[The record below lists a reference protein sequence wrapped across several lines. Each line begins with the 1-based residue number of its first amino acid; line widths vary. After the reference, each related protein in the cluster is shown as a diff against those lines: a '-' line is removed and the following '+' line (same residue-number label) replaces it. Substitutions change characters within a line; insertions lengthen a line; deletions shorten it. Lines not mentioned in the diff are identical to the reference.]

1 MSELAFLNGEFLPLN
16 EARVSV
22 EDRGFQFADG
32 VYEVVRVYN
41 GRAFYLAEHI
51 KRLQRSASKILLSLP
66 HSAEEFAS
74 ICDELINRS
83 GYKEAVLYIQITRGT
98 APRKHPFPSA
108 DVSPTVVLYI
118 REFKPY
124 PAEWWQN
131 GVDTISLPDERW
143 LNCDIKSISLL
154 PNVLAKE
161 QALRSGAFEALLFRD
176 PDIVTEGSA
185 TNVYYIKRKTLF
197 THPATNLILSGI
209 TREVILRLA
218 SELGLTVRQ
227 EPQPLQRFKSADEV
241 FLSSTTIEILPV
253 RSIDGTLINNGKV
266 PGEFTLK
273 IHQLYKEEINR
284 ICGE

>member
-1 MSELAFLNGEFLPLN
+1 M
-16 EARVSV
+16 
-22 EDRGFQFADG
+22 
-32 VYEVVRVYN
+32 
-41 GRAFYLAEHI
+41 
-51 KRLQRSASKILLSLP
+51 
-66 HSAEEFAS
+66 
-74 ICDELINRS
+74 
-83 GYKEAVLYIQITRGT
+83 
-98 APRKHPFPSA
+98 
-108 DVSPTVVLYI
+108 
-118 REFKPY
+118 
-124 PAEWWQN
+124 
-131 GVDTISLPDERW
+131 
-143 LNCDIKSISLL
+143 
-154 PNVLAKE
+154 
-161 QALRSGAFEALLFRD
+161 
-176 PDIVTEGSA
+176 TEGSA